1 MPYTNTAAS
10 LRQCSAFLF
19 DLYGTLV
26 DIHTDENRPS
36 LWKQTA
42 DFMLSRGAARDA
54 EALQR
59 AYLTNVRAE
68 EALLRQ
74 RDKALPNAQGEI
86 DLTSVFARL
95 YAEKGVQA
103 DHELIAETAWFFRR
117 ASTSHL
123 RLYAGARELLDAL
136 RAAGKTVILLSNAQ
150 AAFTLPELDE
160 LGLAQR
166 FDRIFISSD
175 AGFKKPD
182 PRFFRM
188 PLETLGLEP
197 ADCLMIGNDP
207 DCDVKGA
214 LAVGMDA
221 AFLRSALSPAGDLPK
236 DAVLCLPRMDL
247 RRLKRCLLHMEE

>member
-1 MPYTNTAAS
+1 MKRYE
-10 LRQCSAFLF
+10 AFLF

-26 DIHTDENRPS
+26 DIHTDESRPG
-36 LWKQTA
+36 LWRAAAAEFAAAGAEYAACELRERYLDLCAAETA
-42 DFMLSRGAARDA
+42 RLQAAFPGAAVEIDLLRVFRALYA
-54 EALQR
+54 ERGVEADQ
-59 AYLTNVRAE
+59 
-68 EALLRQ
+68 ALLRQ
-74 RDKALPNAQGEI
+74 TAL
-86 DLTSVFARL
+86 R
-95 YAEKGVQA
+95 
-103 DHELIAETAWFFRR
+103 FRR
-117 ASTSHL
+117 CSTTHL
-123 RLYAGARELLDAL
+123 RAYAGAGELLDAL